1 MLITIAML
9 AALAGSPTPSVET
22 PQAYTQ
28 ERVDSLYAILDS
40 AAVVIE
46 QRFRT
51 TGRLRT
57 YDTRATGGI
66 RFSAFEEDLGI
77 RLPAPF
83 SVRSTWRITVGT
95 FTRDT
100 NQVTIITDEQQVCPP
115 EKWFKIAMLNP
126 SAPGHLPV
134 VGLSVRLEQGKPS
147 RIRLHEFH
155 GYGLHLHVSTEGETN
170 DQSTSTDSTTF
181 PTGKT
186 NRLTQT

>member
-1 MLITIAML
+1 MLVTIAML
-9 AALAGSPTPSVET
+9 AALASAPSPNVATPHE
-22 PQAYTQ
+22 YTQ
-28 ERVDSLYAILDS
+28 ECVDSLYAVLDS

-100 NQVTIITDEQQVCPP
+100 NQATIITDEQQVCPP

-126 SAPGHLPV
+126 SAPGHLPIV
-134 VGLSVRLEQGKPS
+134 SLSVRLEQGKPS
-147 RIRLHEFH
+147 RMRRHEFH
-155 GYGLHLHVSTEGETN
+155 DDQLHVQFSTEGETN
-170 DQSTSTDSTTF
+170 DSSTSTDSTTF
-181 PTGKT
+181 PTGET
-186 NRLTQT
+186 NR